1 MFHPLRPF
9 AGAIFDLD
17 GTLLDSM
24 SVWAEIDQEFLGRR
38 GIAVPPDYM
47 EAITPLGFRGT
58 ADYTIARFGLTDT
71 PEELMAEWSAM
82 ALEKYSFHVGMK
94 PGAKALLDEF
104 RAAGIPMGVASAL
117 SKHLAEP
124 CLRRNGIDG
133 CFSAI
138 VMTDEVGI
146 GKNQPG
152 IWKIVAGQIGV
163 PAKNCIA
170 FDDAA
175 ASLIG
180 AKAAGLQTVG
190 VFDPHSGGKNGLQEA
205 SDLYV
210 ETLEKLAGLSMI
222 RIPQEKF

>member
-1 MFHPLRPF
+1 MKHDLRPF

-24 SVWAEIDQEFLGRR
+24 SVWAEIDEEFLGRR
-38 GIAVPPDYM
+38 GFAVPPDYM

-82 ALEKYSFHVGMK
+82 AREKYAHEVMLK
-94 PGAKALLDEF
+94 PGAKELLDGLK
-104 RAAGIPMGVASAL
+104 AAGIPLGIVTASSPEL
-117 SKHLAEP
+117 FRP
-124 CLRRNGIDG
+124 CLERNGIADAFSVILTTDG
-133 CFSAI
+133 TGCS
-138 VMTDEVGI
+138 
-146 GKNQPG
+146 KNEPG
-152 IWKIVAGQIGV
+152 IWRTAAEKLGV
-163 PAKNCIA
+163 DPENCII
-170 FDDAA
+170 FDDAL
-175 ASLIG
+175 ASVLG
-180 AKAAGLQTVG
+180 AKAAGMQTVG
-190 VFDPHSGGKNGLQEA
+190 VFDPHSGGKNGLQQA